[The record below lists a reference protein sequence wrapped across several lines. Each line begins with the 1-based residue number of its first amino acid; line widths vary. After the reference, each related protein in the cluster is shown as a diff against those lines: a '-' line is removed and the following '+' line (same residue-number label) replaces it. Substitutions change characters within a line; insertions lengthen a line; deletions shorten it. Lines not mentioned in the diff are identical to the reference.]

1 MAMHQ
6 GAAHAL
12 RSELAGRGWNVES
25 EYGQVKAGKPLWPVP
40 VYVLVHFGDEA
51 NASVMALVID
61 LSAMPLAGE
70 RFRDVFNADKDDLLR
85 GFGRFRVRQLLK
97 NGAWAT
103 EKGDRAF
110 LSGLSAGIR
119 PTTRLTML
127 DICPVESGDAL
138 ALRFI
143 AESGRFVETGN
154 LIAAML
160 ARIYLPG
167 VLGAAIQ
174 PLDLPAMVPVG
185 MPAVS
190 REQESSHRW
199 RR

>member
-1 MAMHQ
+1 
-6 GAAHAL
+6 
-12 RSELAGRGWNVES
+12 
-25 EYGQVKAGKPLWPVP
+25 
-40 VYVLVHFGDEA
+40 
-51 NASVMALVID
+51 
-61 LSAMPLAGE
+61 
-70 RFRDVFNADKDDLLR
+70 
-85 GFGRFRVRQLLK
+85 
-97 NGAWAT
+97 
-103 EKGDRAF
+103 
-110 LSGLSAGIR
+110 
-119 PTTRLTML
+119 ML

-190 REQESSHRW
+190 HEQEPSHRW